1 EEVVIEE
8 YHQTTE
14 ENSP

>member
-1 EEVVIEE
+1 EE

-14 ENSP
+14 ENS